1 MRLCVTISNDL
12 VRLAGPSNR
21 HEDQFLP
28 LLGVL
33 GDFASRVVELNIRPE
48 LADSKRLHGIERDQR
63 CKDDLFALAMVRQR
77 ASKCK
82 GEHEL
87 RILNNSADL
96 RTLGPWID
104 VFHGREPLGPGTW

>member
-1 MRLCVTISNDL
+1 MSNDL

-21 HEDQFLP
+21 LEDQFLP
-28 LLGVL
+28 LLSIL
-33 GDFASRVVELNIRPE
+33 GDFASWVVELNIRPE
-48 LADSKRLHGIERDQR
+48 LAGSKRVYGVERDQR
-63 CKDDLFALAMVRQR
+63 CKDDLFALPVVRQR

-87 RILNNSADL
+87 RILNNSSDL

-104 VFHGREPLGPGTW
+104 VFHGRDPLGPGTC